1 MALQTIP
8 VNLPLD
14 PRLMRQAEE
23 EELRRRQQM
32 QQDAEERQTMQML
45 EAMQRANDPRAVAL
59 QQNFQRGMEQVTG
72 RDRLRIDP
80 DVIRAGE
87 SAPGRLYGGQVQPPK
102 DTRNPFVQ
110 GLSRFTRRAMDALA
124 DPVANAQI
132 VAALNTM
139 RMQPDPALVKAA
151 QARATGVQERRLE
164 AQRGNQT
171 VQHLRQIGKTQLA
184 DMVEADPSL
193 ATDAL
198 SMAYGMGSV
207 SDKFFAPQTDPV
219 TGEVYVVRVN
229 PNTGQVERVAVPGAT
244 QLTEQQKADL
254 RTRETLDVADYTK
267 AQKVGVEAMQTVDQ
281 IDSDLR
287 NLEEIITQLDRGA
300 KVGYIYNRLPDLTAS
315 SALLNRAAN
324 QLGLGVIS
332 STTFGAL
339 SESELDFALKTAV
352 PRGLNEGE
360 MRDAVM
366 QIIEGK
372 RALRNDLYNKAYRL
386 SAGDEKYSSYIK
398 SLRVAPENL
407 TEEAR
412 SSTAATRSTP
422 TPAGTAKPA
431 PPPGFT
437 QQMWDQYWSAMTEE
451 QRRKF

>member
-14 PRLMRQAEE
+14 PRLMRQAQE

-45 EAMQRANDPRAVAL
+45 ETMQRANDPRAMAL

-110 GLSRFTRRAMDALA
+110 GLSRFTRRALDALA

-139 RMQPDPALVKAA
+139 RMQPDPALTKAV
-151 QARATGVQERRLE
+151 QARATGVQERRLQ

-244 QLTEQQKADL
+244 QLTEQEKANL
-254 RTRETLDVADYTK
+254 RTREIIESADFSK
-267 AQKVGVEAMQTVDQ
+267 AQKVGVEAMQTVDR
-281 IDSDLR
+281 IDTDLGLYQDIL
-287 NLEEIITQLDRGA
+287 NALDANANTGPL
-300 KVGYIYNRLPDLTAS
+300 ISLLPTTTAAT
-315 SALLNRAAN
+315 ALLESAAN
-324 QLGLGVIS
+324 KLGLGVIS
-332 STTFGAL
+332 SVTFGAL
-339 SESELDFALKTAV
+339 SKGELDL
-352 PRGLNEGE
+352 
-360 MRDAVM
+360 
-366 QIIEGK
+366 
-372 RALRNDLYNKAYRL
+372 ALRTEINPNLPPNELRKQVASIVAAKKKLRDDMYEKAYRL
-386 SAGDEKYSSYIK
+386 ASGEEKYSDYIK
-398 SLRVAPENL
+398 SLRVAPTEL
-407 TEEAR
+407 TPEAK
-412 SSTAATRSTP
+412 SVAAPTQTAIP
-422 TPAGTAKPA
+422 KPA
-431 PPPGFT
+431 PPAGFT
-437 QQMWDQYWSAMTEE
+437 QQMWDEYWSRMTPE
-451 QRRKF
+451 QRSKF

>member
-45 EAMQRANDPRAVAL
+45 ETMQRANDPRAMAL

-244 QLTEQQKADL
+244 QLTEQEKANL
-254 RTRETLDVADYTK
+254 RTRETIEAADFGK
-267 AQKVGVEAMQTVDQ
+267 AQKVGVDAMQFVDR
-281 IDSDLR
+281 IDTDLGLYQ
-287 NLEEIITQLDRGA
+287 NILDALDAGA
-300 KVGYIYNRLPDLTAS
+300 NTGPLISLLPTTTAAT
-315 SALLNRAAN
+315 ALLESAAN
-324 QLGLGVIS
+324 KLGLGVIS
-332 STTFGAL
+332 SVTFGAL
-339 SESELDFALKTAV
+339 SKGELDL
-352 PRGLNEGE
+352 
-360 MRDAVM
+360 
-366 QIIEGK
+366 
-372 RALRNDLYNKAYRL
+372 ALRTEINAQLPPDELRKQVTEVMAAKKKLRDDMYEKAYRL
-386 SAGDEKYSSYIK
+386 ASGEEKYSDYIK
-398 SLRVAPENL
+398 SLRVAPTEL
-407 TEEAR
+407 TPEAKAVAAPTQ
-412 SSTAATRSTP
+412 TAIP
-422 TPAGTAKPA
+422 KPA
-431 PPPGFT
+431 PPTGFT
-437 QQMWDQYWSAMTEE
+437 QQMWDEYWSRMTPE
-451 QRRKF
+451 QRSKF

>member
-207 SDKFFAPQTDPV
+207 SDKFFAPQTDPE

-229 PNTGQVERVAVPGAT
+229 PNTGQVERVAVPGTT
-244 QLTEQQKADL
+244 QLTPAQEFALETSSL
-254 RTRETLDVADYTK
+254 RVRDDYKK
-267 AQKVGVEAMQTVDQ
+267 AQEAGVEAFKTYDLIQN
-281 IDSDLR
+281 DLR
-287 NLEEIITQLDRGA
+287 SYQQVLDALDQGA
-300 KVGYIYNRLPDLTAS
+300 NTGPFISRLPTLSAATAK
-315 SALLNRAAN
+315 LEQAAT

-332 STTFGAL
+332 SVTFGAL
-339 SESELDFALKTAV
+339 SESELKLAMSTPLDTRLPPDELRQQVTEIMAARAKLA
-352 PRGLNEGE
+352 EE
-360 MRDAVM
+360 MR
-366 QIIEGK
+366 K
-372 RALRNDLYNKAYRL
+372 KAEIL
-386 SAGDEKYSSYIK
+386 AGGTVKYSDYIK
-398 SLRVAPENL
+398 SLRVAPTEL
-407 TEEAR
+407 TPEAK
-412 SSTAATRSTP
+412 AATAP
-422 TPAGTAKPA
+422 TQTAIPKPA
-431 PPPGFT
+431 PPAGFT
-437 QQMWDQYWSAMTEE
+437 QQMWDEYWSRMTPE
-451 QRRKF
+451 QRSKF

>member
-1 MALQTIP
+1 MALPTIP
-8 VNLPLD
+8 LNLPID
-14 PRLMRQAEE
+14 PRLRAQQE
-23 EELRRRQQM
+23 EELRRRQSVA
-32 QQDAEERQTMQML
+32 DANERATMQML
-45 EAMQRANDPRAVAL
+45 ETMQRQNDPRAIQQ
-59 QQNFQRGMEQVTG
+59 QQNFQRGMAEITAG
-72 RDRLRIDP
+72 DRLRIDP
-80 DVIRAGE
+80 DVVRAGE
-87 SAPGRLYGGQVQPPK
+87 SAPGRLYGGQVQAPPGN
-102 DTRNPFVQ
+102 RNPFLR
-110 GLSRFTRRAMDALA
+110 GLSQLGRRTMDALA

-132 VAALNTM
+132 VSALNTL
-139 RMQPDPALVKAA
+139 RFQPDPNLARAA
-151 QARATGVQERRLE
+151 QARAESVQASRQE
-164 AQRGNQT
+164 AQKGNMTAQY
-171 VQHLRQIGKTQLA
+171 LRQIGKPELA
-184 DMVEADPSL
+184 DLVEADPSL

-198 SMAYGMGSV
+198 SMAYGLGGV
-207 SDKFFAPQTDPV
+207 SDKFFAPQTDPS

-244 QLTEQQKADL
+244 QLTEQEKANL

-287 NLEEIITQLDRGA
+287 NLEEIITQLDKGA
-300 KVGYIYNRLPDLTAS
+300 KVGYIYNMLPDLTAS

-352 PRGLNEGE
+352 PRGLNEDE
-360 MRDAVM
+360 MRGAVM

-398 SLRVAPENL
+398 SLRVAPESL

-412 SSTAATRSTP
+412 SSAVSSRSAT

-451 QRRKF
+451 QRRQF